1 MRWREGET
9 EVLHRHRLRALLV
22 ILGALL
28 IGAAGW
34 TGTAAASLTGPLIP
48 LPDIR
53 IPLPGSDPVVDFPD
67 PVLKQ
72 WAIKELGVEGDV
84 IRQSDIARYC
94 EAFSR
99 KWERILT
106 IYSSAPGKIRS
117 LEGIQAFKPCNVDYL
132 VASRW
137 EIRDVTPIT
146 ELTTLRGLDLQG
158 NLLED
163 IRPLGS
169 LTELRTLILSG
180 NRIASLDGLEGLT
193 HLERAELQN
202 NRIVN
207 IDVVRNWTSLS
218 ELNLSGN
225 PVRSLESLT
234 ANTWLSHLH
243 LNQVNLREEA
253 ELRHLG
259 RLTNLIQLSIRN
271 NAIHDLT
278 PISGLSRM
286 VALDAGGNFIADL
299 SPIASMTQMRTL
311 KVDDN
316 RIRDLEALKNF
327 YDLFILDAQDNWI
340 SSLKPIENLVPHEV
354 YLARNR
360 IDTESADN
368 TTVINRWLVRGSTVD
383 VSDQNPGK
391 PYPYEDEA
399 AAPGGDPD
407 PAAEDGAGDAG
418 SATGDTGSAAGGPG
432 DAGSGEAGPDGS
444 AENGGDAAEWEDL
457 PIIRGRHLFADI
469 AGHWAEADI
478 QWAYERGIVNGI
490 GNGKFD
496 PTGITTEEQFLK
508 MLLIAMRGL
517 TEEPVS
523 TPWSRKYYEFA
534 LAYGYPVWPEQR
546 SQPITRR
553 AVAELIAATQGERL
567 TGNDAIQYLLDK
579 GLSSGKTSAT
589 IEGYFGDDY
598 LTRAEAVRFIRNVIT
613 KAEHKT
619 PQRLST

>member
-1 MRWREGET
+1 MRWRKGET
-9 EVLHRHRLRALLV
+9 EVRHRHRLRALLV

-53 IPLPGSDPVVDFPD
+53 IPLPGSDPVVEFPD
-67 PVLKQ
+67 PILKQ

-234 ANTWLSHLH
+234 ANTLLSHLH

-391 PYPYEDEA
+391 VYPYEDEPPA
-399 AAPGGDPD
+399 GGDPVPAGPGAADGTGGASSGTAD
-407 PAAEDGAGDAG
+407 PGAGV
-418 SATGDTGSAAGGPG
+418 P
-432 DAGSGEAGPDGS
+432 EAGEPESPAGETDDG
-444 AENGGDAAEWEDL
+444 EDTEEWVDL
-457 PIIRGRHLFADI
+457 PIIRGRHPFADI

-496 PTGITTEEQFLK
+496 PAGITTEEQFLK

-517 TEEPVS
+517 AEEPVS

-553 AVAELIAATQGERL
+553 AVAELIAAAQGQRL
-567 TGNDAIQYLLDK
+567 TGDDAIRYLLDK

-619 PQRLST
+619 PQRLSP

>member
-1 MRWREGET
+1 MR
-9 EVLHRHRLRALLV
+9 HRHRLRALLV

-53 IPLPGSDPVVDFPD
+53 IPLPGSDPVVEFPD
-67 PVLKQ
+67 PILKQ

-234 ANTWLSHLH
+234 ANTLLSHLH

-407 PAAEDGAGDAG
+407 PAAEDGAGDPGAGSGAGGAG
-418 SATGDTGSAAGGPG
+418 SAGPDAGGPAAPPD
-432 DAGSGEAGPDGS
+432 DAE
-444 AENGGDAAEWEDL
+444 EWEDL
-457 PIIRGRHLFADI
+457 PIIRGRHNFTDI

-508 MLLIAMRGL
+508 MLLITMRGL

-534 LAYGYPVWPEQR
+534 LAYGYPVWPDQR
-546 SQPITRR
+546 GKPITRR

-598 LTRAEAVRFIRNVIT
+598 LTRAEAVRFIRNVIS

-619 PQRLST
+619 PQRLNAV